1 MLLNRFSVEVSVN
14 AYLWCAQVTSAAL
27 EVLEGMASALQEAS
41 RQAVSVAGALGS
53 LAAAAGPAMHE
64 AGGLAADLLADRRAR
79 RQPFKA
85 REVITRFDYFNR
97 FGSF

>member
-1 MLLNRFSVEVSVN
+1 MDV
-14 AYLWCAQVTSAAL
+14 YLWCVQVTSAAL

-53 LAAAAGPAMHE
+53 LAAAGPAMHE

-85 REVITRFDYFNR
+85 REVITYDMSY
-97 FGSF
+97 SIYLILLCYV